1 MSSVAQQ
8 RSAAESAAA
17 ARTPTAWQ
25 SDAMSRRVKKR
36 YAKERRFRALGL
48 AALVIAAGFLAF
60 LLFTIISDGWRG
72 FQRAEVAV
80 EVTYDPAV
88 LGVTAADVERSGDTV
103 LARADF
109 RGLLRD
115 AMREQYGSDN
125 LVSEGAWLRLR
136 DEVADSPSLLGE
148 SREVWVVASP
158 AIDLLAKGDV
168 DFDLPPERRV
178 VDDETIGSYG
188 ELRQEDRVRL
198 AFNSGFLSRADST
211 NSELAGVWGALVG
224 SVLTIFVTLA
234 ISFPIGVMTAVYL
247 EEYAPKNRITDIIEV
262 SINNL
267 AAVPSII
274 FGLLGLA
281 VFLNFFGMPRSA
293 PVVGGLTLALMTLP
307 VIVIAARVSLQSV
320 PPSIRD
326 AALGIGASRLQV
338 IAHHILPVALPGIL
352 TGTIIGISRA
362 LGETA
367 PLLLIGMR
375 AFVSDVPG
383 GVTEP
388 ATVLPVQ
395 IFLWSD
401 EVGRGFIEKTSAAI
415 MVLLAVLLT
424 MNGVAIYLRNK
435 FERRW

>member
-1 MSSVAQQ
+1 MLGG
-8 RSAAESAAA
+8 
-17 ARTPTAWQ
+17 PTAWR
-25 SDAMSRRVKKR
+25 SDAMRKRLQRR
-36 YAKERRFRALGL
+36 YARERRFRALGL

-60 LLFTIISDGWRG
+60 LLITIVSDGWRG

-80 EVTYDPAV
+80 EITYDPV
-88 LGVTAADVERSGDTV
+88 RLGLTPALLQGEAGEAAIN
-103 LARADF
+103 RADF
-109 RGLLRD
+109 AGLLRE
-115 AMREQYGSDN
+115 AAQEQLGSAQ
-125 LVSEGAWLRLR
+125 LISEGAWLGVRERLQ
-136 DEVADSPSLLGE
+136 DDPGLLGE
-148 SREVWVVASP
+148 SETIWVVAAP
-158 AIDLLAKGDV
+158 EIDLLAKGDV
-168 DFDLPPERRV
+168 NLDLPPERRV
-178 VDDETIGSYG
+178 VNNETVAAYRALN
-188 ELRQEDRVRL
+188 EADRVQL
-198 AFNSGFLSRADST
+198 GLNTGFLSNANST
-211 NSELAGVWGALVG
+211 NPELAGIWGAFVG
-224 SVLTIFVTLA
+224 SVLTILVTLA
-234 ISFPIGVMTAVYL
+234 ISFPIGLMTAIYL

-307 VIVIAARVSLQSV
+307 VIVIASRVSLQSV

-338 IAHHILPVALPGIL
+338 IGHHVLPVALPGIL

-375 AFVSDVPG
+375 AFVSDVPE
-383 GVTEP
+383 GVAEP

-401 EVGRGFIEKTSAAI
+401 EVGRGFVEKTSAAI
-415 MVLLAVLLT
+415 MVLLVLLLA
-424 MNGVAIYLRNK
+424 MNGAAIYLRNK